1 MSGGGAHVGSID
13 AVRYFRAVLHTF
25 AHDAREAL
33 ISFDTEV
40 ARTLDWLLEEM
51 PQYWKNE
58 IRRCEEK
65 LQEARIDLERCR
77 NTPLPGGGT
86 PSCMEQKK
94 ALEKAKAKLQYSQD
108 KLEATRRWGA
118 VASRE
123 ASEYTGRSNQLGSV
137 FDAELPQAV
146 LVLDRVLRSLEAY
159 QSLRAP
165 TGDSGAPAG
174 AAVGT
179 AGTQSTA
186 RPEPVVAAAGGEKA
200 AEGAGGA
207 ANPQATAAAAEHTKQ
222 NITENGGPSAGPGS
236 SQS

>member
-13 AVRYFRAVLHTF
+13 AVRYFRAVLNTF

-58 IRRCEEK
+58 IRRCEEA

-94 ALEKAKAKLQYSQD
+94 ALDKAKAKLQYAHD
-108 KLEATRRWGA
+108 KSDATKKWGA

-123 ASEYTGRSNQLGSV
+123 ASEYSGRSNQLGSV
-137 FDAELPQAV
+137 FDAELPQAI
-146 LVLDRVLRSLEAY
+146 LVLDRVLRTLESY
-159 QSLRAP
+159 QALRAP
-165 TGDSGAPAG
+165 SGETTPLAG
-174 AAVGT
+174 SAVGS
-179 AGTQSTA
+179 AGTQSSA
-186 RPEPVVAAAGGEKA
+186 RPEPVVAAAGGEKP
-200 AEGAGGA
+200 AGSGEPA
-207 ANPQATAAAAEHTKQ
+207 ANQQATTATAEHTK
-222 NITENGGPSAGPGS
+222 GGGTHEAGSSAGPGS
-236 SQS
+236 SHP